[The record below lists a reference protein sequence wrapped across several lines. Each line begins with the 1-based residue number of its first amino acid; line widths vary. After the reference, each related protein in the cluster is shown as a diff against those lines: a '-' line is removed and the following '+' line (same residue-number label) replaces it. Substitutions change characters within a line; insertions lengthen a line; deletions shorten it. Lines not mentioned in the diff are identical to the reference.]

1 MPRMDGLV
9 LIENLRR
16 METTKDIPVIVISS
30 VFEDDTHE
38 KVMNA
43 GAQAHIVKSE
53 FERGNL
59 VAAVKE
65 LLN

>member
-1 MPRMDGLV
+1 
-9 LIENLRR
+9 
-16 METTKDIPVIVISS
+16 
-30 VFEDDTHE
+30 
-38 KVMNA
+38 MNA

-65 LLN
+65 LLNWNQKNHQII

>member
-1 MPRMDGLV
+1 
-9 LIENLRR
+9 